1 MIEWKYGLQAV
12 WTIPHFIIFNFFSL
26 HIHTIGMVMVVTI
39 STLCT
44 DAKWLQSLFA
54 SLTLFIHV
62 LCSRR
67 HHYILWSGHLDTRC
81 RKNKGGLDKL
91 QNNQITLYA
100 YLMEKNN
107 LLDTATIFNSLASV
121 ICGSW
126 FENIIFNINL
136 PINIMRIFWRNA
148 PIFPHN
154 LNNSQTGRN
163 KDYILVNFLC
173 LLSYYWYLLVPSMWF
188 NSSINHL

>member
-1 MIEWKYGLQAV
+1 MVNARASWCNSTGSKSKQHDNVLMQNWNVILLNLISFLHLVAPAERFLYGCYWDPTPERRVPWGYIIHVIEWKYGLQAV

-100 YLMEKNN
+100 YLMEKKQSPG
-107 LLDTATIFNSLASV
+107 LGYHI
-121 ICGSW
+121 
-126 FENIIFNINL
+126 
-136 PINIMRIFWRNA
+136 
-148 PIFPHN
+148 
-154 LNNSQTGRN
+154 
-163 KDYILVNFLC
+163 
-173 LLSYYWYLLVPSMWF
+173 
-188 NSSINHL
+188 